1 MSKESM
7 NIEEREQ
14 GFKGWW
20 DRNKKTMIIIGGIL
34 LVAGTSYA
42 IYKKWDTIKGVL
54 VSIEPEPIM
63 INNPKVSVDIQAAQI
78 TKVLPEQPEII
89 TKIINNGESFDV
101 SRHVRNLPIGWKAS
115 PEKIE
120 EAVALGINLLE
131 NQTFVEPYIKNVA

>member
-1 MSKESM
+1 MSESI

-20 DRNKKTMIIIGGIL
+20 DRNKKKVIIIGGIL

-63 INNPKVSVDIQAAQI
+63 INNPKVSVDIQAAQV
-78 TKVLPEQPEII
+78 TEELLDQTETI

-101 SRHVRNLPIGWKAS
+101 IRHVRNLPNGWKAS

-120 EAVALGINLLE
+120 EAVNLGINLLE
-131 NQTFVEPYIKNVA
+131 NQTIVDPYKKNVA